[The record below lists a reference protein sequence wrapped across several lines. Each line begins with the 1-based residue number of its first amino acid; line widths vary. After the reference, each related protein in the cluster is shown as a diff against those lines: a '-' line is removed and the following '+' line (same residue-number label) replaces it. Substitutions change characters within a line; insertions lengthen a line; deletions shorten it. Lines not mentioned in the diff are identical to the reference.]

1 MLAQVPDVPL
11 VHAQAALLAAPL
23 AAGDGVSRCGDRLD
37 HPLEVERAGKV
48 VADRGVFGGVIVGV
62 ERDVVGD
69 LPRDVEDGLF
79 PRSERRHLRTGAA
92 AGDQLDRRIDQ
103 AHRLAGFRRQ
113 PAVLDRGLLA
123 DLPRAVHLVAQA
135 PEPDAVWLGVAVGG
149 PPVRVAA
156 AGRGV
161 AVLDQVAGSIDPAR
175 AQVDGEHRLGA
186 GAVSYTH
193 LRAHETR

>member
-11 VHAQAALLAAPL
+11 VHAQADLLAAPL

-48 VADRGVFGGVIVGV
+48 VADHISLHSYYDPA
-62 ERDVVGD
+62 EYATVGD

-79 PRSERRHLRTGAA
+79 PRSERRHLRTLAA

-103 AHRLAGFRRQ
+103 AHCLASFRRQ
-113 PAVLDRGLLA
+113 RAVLDRGLLA

-156 AGRGV
+156 AGRG
-161 AVLDQVAGSIDPAR
+161 
-175 AQVDGEHRLGA
+175 
-186 GAVSYTH
+186 
-193 LRAHETR
+193 